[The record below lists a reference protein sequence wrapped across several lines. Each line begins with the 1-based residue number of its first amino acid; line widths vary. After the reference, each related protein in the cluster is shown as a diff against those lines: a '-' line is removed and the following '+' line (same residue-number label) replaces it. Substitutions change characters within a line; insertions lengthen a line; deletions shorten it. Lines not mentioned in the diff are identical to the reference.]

1 MKKILITGGA
11 GYIGSKLISYLT
23 NSKTKITI
31 LDSFLHG
38 QESLLPYISNK
49 NIEIIRGDVRDKS
62 ILDSLLKDNDIII
75 PLAALVGAPLC
86 DKNKDEAISI
96 NEKSIKYLCKKKSND
111 QIILFP
117 MTNSGYG
124 IGGNEY
130 CDESS
135 PLRPVSLY
143 GKTKVNAE
151 NYISQTNNFIVFRL
165 ATVFGVS
172 NRIRTDLLVNNFVW
186 KAVKEKVI
194 VLYESNYRRNFIHI
208 NDVCRC
214 FGYSLD
220 NFSKLKNNIFNLGL
234 SSANMTKKELCDQ
247 IKKYIN
253 DFEYIYSEIGKDPD
267 SRDYLVSNKKIEKI
281 GFKTKF
287 SLAYGIKELKKLYNF
302 LDPKI
307 FSNY

>member
-62 ILDSLLKDNDIII
+62 ILDPLLKDNDIII

-220 NFSKLKNNIFNLGL
+220 NFSKMKNNIFNLGL

>member
-31 LDSFLHG
+31 LDSFIHG

-62 ILDSLLKDNDIII
+62 ILDPLLKDNDIII

-96 NEKSIKYLCKKKSND
+96 NEKSINYLCKKKSND

-124 IGGNEY
+124 IGGNDY

-151 NYISQTNNFIVFRL
+151 NYISQTNNFIVLRL

-186 KAVKEKVI
+186 RAVKEKVI

-214 FGYSLD
+214 FKYSLD
-220 NFSKLKNNIFNLGL
+220 NFSQMKNNIFNLGL

-247 IKKYIN
+247 IKKYIE
-253 DFEYIYSEIGKDPD
+253 DFEYIFSEIGKDPD

-281 GFKTKF
+281 GFKAKF
-287 SLAYGIKELKKLYNF
+287 SLSYGIKELIKLYSF
-302 LDPKI
+302 LDPKV